1 MNNKAIKIT
10 TLHTSISSSSHPMY
24 SKTIFNKS
32 KRSSINI
39 YSLKIISVHHKLPN
53 VVLLE
58 HVSHDWL
65 IELQTLETTN
75 RCPRVKDNNQ
85 SECRTTETGII
96 QIFVQLSSFE

>member
-24 SKTIFNKS
+24 SKTIFNRS

-39 YSLKIISVHHKLPN
+39 YSLKTISVHHKLPN

-58 HVSHDWL
+58 AR
-65 IELQTLETTN
+65 E
-75 RCPRVKDNNQ
+75 PRLADRTSNFGNNQ
-85 SECRTTETGII
+85 S
-96 QIFVQLSSFE
+96 LSEGDR